1 VSPAKKAKAKKPA
14 AKPRPRKPRGA
25 SDVFLRHALSY
36 PGAWEDHP
44 WGETVVKVG
53 KKVFV
58 FLGCGQDDAF
68 GVTTKLPHSGDAA
81 LSMPFC
87 EPTGYGLGQRGWV
100 SARFKKGEKPP
111 VELLLSWIDESYRTV
126 APKKLVKELDARG

>member
-1 VSPAKKAKAKKPA
+1 MPSAKKPA
-14 AKPRPRKPRGA
+14 KPKKPK
-25 SDVFLRHALSY
+25 SDVADVVRRHALSY

-53 KKVFV
+53 KKIFV
-58 FLGCGQDDAF
+58 FLGHGEDEAF

-100 SARFKKGEKPP
+100 SARFKKGEKPSAD
-111 VELLLSWIDESYRTV
+111 LLVSWIDESYRAI
-126 APKKLVKELDARG
+126 APKKLIKQLDAADGRP